1 MILYGRD
8 LSPYARR
15 IDIWCALQGRTV
27 ERRKIA
33 PMGETWGEVRA
44 HNPVGR
50 VPVLVLEDGTELIET
65 WAICDWLE
73 ETAPDGK
80 RLIPAEG
87 VVRRDCMQ
95 RLALAN
101 SVTEKTVA
109 MVYEKNRRPEQY
121 QFPDWQERLTTQVRS
136 GLAAMERK
144 VQDEAGVDGFFG
156 GETPD
161 GSDVAFAVAYQ
172 MLEATNP
179 WLIEPAAPALAAH
192 AARLAEAVPLFAET
206 VPQV

>member
-15 IDIWCALQGRTV
+15 IDIWCALQGRTL

-33 PMGETWGEVRA
+33 PAGETWDEVRA

-50 VPVLVLEDGTELIET
+50 VPVLVLDDGTELIET

-73 ETAPDGK
+73 ETAAAER

-87 VVRRDCMQ
+87 TARRDCLQ
-95 RLALAN
+95 RLALAH

-121 QFPDWQERLTTQVRS
+121 QFPDWQERLVTQVRG
-136 GLAAMERK
+136 GLAAMEAYAPA
-144 VQDEAGVDGFFG
+144 EGFFG
-156 GETPD
+156 GAQPD
-161 GSDVAFAVAYQ
+161 GSDVAFVCAYQ
-172 MLEATNP
+172 MVETTNAWMIDP
-179 WLIEPAAPALAAH
+179 PAPRLSALAE
-192 AARLAEAVPLFAET
+192 RLMAAVPLAAET
-206 VPQV
+206 VPVI